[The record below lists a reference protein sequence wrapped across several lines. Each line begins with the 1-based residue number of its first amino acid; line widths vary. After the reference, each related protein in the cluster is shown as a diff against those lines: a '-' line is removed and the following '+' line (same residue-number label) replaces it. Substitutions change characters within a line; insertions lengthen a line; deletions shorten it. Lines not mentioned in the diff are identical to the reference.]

1 MLLGRSAT
9 IMIANFNGEA
19 GREGRRAAEVG
30 KEKKEEEGD
39 ERRRRRRR
47 RFASD
52 GAEDR
57 HRAEKE
63 RGLKMMP
70 PLDGGGR
77 QATNGSAGAEGSR
90 GGEEESA
97 RARVC
102 FSQNINLFRPTS
114 LKSAM
119 NAAAEAAAAKSQEN
133 CRVPLNIV
141 QWRRFVV
148 VVIREWE
155 RTTDN
160 KCASERGGGGGALPP
175 GLPGTPDVKRAND
188 KCG

>member
-1 MLLGRSAT
+1 M
-9 IMIANFNGEA
+9 
-19 GREGRRAAEVG
+19 
-30 KEKKEEEGD
+30 
-39 ERRRRRRR
+39 
-47 RFASD
+47 
-52 GAEDR
+52 
-57 HRAEKE
+57 
-63 RGLKMMP
+63 
-70 PLDGGGR
+70 
-77 QATNGSAGAEGSR
+77 
-90 GGEEESA
+90 
-97 RARVC
+97 RVC

-119 NAAAEAAAAKSQEN
+119 NAAAAKSQEN

-141 QWRRFVV
+141 RWRRFVV

-160 KCASERGGGGGALPP
+160 KCASERGGGGALPP